1 MYKIIF
7 FGKLDQTM
15 EILYKSMYREYQ
27 IQFCTEISKT
37 MQTMVRIVNPDML
50 LLHIAEAEELSDR
63 DIEIMKTM
71 YSNIPIV
78 FIAEKQ
84 IFDTYDSFCNRENV
98 YCIQRPVATS
108 GVKTQC
114 EDILKQWGKSPDRND
129 EEETRK
135 KCILVVDD
143 GAIILRSLKA
153 LLEGKYEVA
162 VATSGEMAYRRM
174 EKSLPD
180 LVLLDYEMPG
190 WNGKETLEKIRE
202 NESMKD
208 VPVIFLTGMSDKKYI
223 TDVLHLNPM
232 GYILKPPDKDKLFEA
247 IEAALG

>member
-1 MYKIIF
+1 MHKIIF

-15 EILYKSMYREYQ
+15 EILYKSMYRDYQ
-27 IQFCTEISKT
+27 IQFCTEISNT
-37 MQTMVRIVNPDML
+37 MQTMIRIIRPDIL
-50 LLHIAEAEELSDR
+50 LFHISNADELSER
-63 DIEIMKTM
+63 DIEILNTM
-71 YSNIPIV
+71 YSGIPTV
-78 FIAEKQ
+78 FITEKQ
-84 IFDTYDSFCNRENV
+84 IFDTYNGLRNRENV

-108 GVKTQC
+108 SVKSQC
-114 EDILKQWGKSPDRND
+114 EAILRKNGNSLESDVAEDI
-129 EEETRK
+129 RK

-143 GAIILRSLKA
+143 GAITLRSMKA

-162 VATSGEMAYRRM
+162 VATSGEMAYKRM

-190 WNGKETLEKIRE
+190 WNGKDTLEKIRE

-247 IEAALG
+247 IEAVLG